1 MSKTAVKEVAQE
13 IEWDVIDGEN
23 TDFAVQYPRLQ
34 WVHGS
39 KQAAGFNKT
48 GGLFIAK
55 EQYPNFPGDG
65 FEPTTLITRDGTEIE
80 GYAATRTLIA
90 VIRVKHQW
98 VKDEN
103 YGRNI
108 PLAHVLCAIQGCE
121 DLLVISLRGASK
133 ALEFQ
138 KAFNLHQSQVV
149 SVANR
154 TRPEGMKALEPFALW
169 FILQAGQ
176 LVSITSKDG
185 KSSSIVTPFELNVPE
200 TVNREYAV
208 GLWVGKDNYKQF
220 AAFWK
225 DTAAW
230 QKAPIWEQRSED
242 DHTSDVPAYTGGDAD
257 PITEQQAQELFQL
270 ANIKSVNLAEYMLEY
285 TNGGSNAVENLSRGE
300 AREFIN
306 RIAAM

>member
-1 MSKTAVKEVAQE
+1 MSKSAVKTVANE

-23 TDFAVQYPRLQ
+23 TEFAMQYPRLQ
-34 WVHGS
+34 WVHGN
-39 KQAAGFNKT
+39 KQASGFNKT
-48 GGLFIAK
+48 GGLFIGK
-55 EQYPNFPGDG
+55 EQFPNFTGVG

-80 GYAATRTLIA
+80 GSASTLTKIA

-108 PLAHVLCAIQGCE
+108 PLAHVLCSIQGCD

-154 TRPEGMKALEPFALW
+154 TRPEGSKALEPFALW
-169 FILQAGQ
+169 FELRAGN

-185 KSSSIVTPFELNVPE
+185 KSSSIVTPFELAAPASID
-200 TVNREYAV
+200 RDYAV
-208 GLWVGKDNYKQF
+208 SLWVGKDNYKQF
-220 AAFWK
+220 ASFWK
-225 DTAAW
+225 DTAVW
-230 QKAPIWEQRSED
+230 QKAPIWEQRTD
-242 DHTSDVPAYTGGDAD
+242 DHVSDTPEFTGGDAD
-257 PITEQQAQELFQL
+257 PITEQQIDHLFNLAQAKGQ
-270 ANIKSVNLAEYMLEY
+270 NLAELMLEY
-285 TNGGSNAVENLSRGE
+285 TNGGSNAIENLTKGE
-300 AREFIN
+300 AREFIKN
-306 RIAAM
+306 LAAK